1 MNIIPKPGPDEALII
16 VDGRVMIVPLAEL
29 ERLKL
34 GDTGIPDEP
43 IASMSVSAENLD
55 EALARVLALLNE
67 NKDED
72 REE

>member
-43 IASMSVSAENLD
+43 IASIEGIPEHQLD
-55 EALARVLALLNE
+55 EAVARVMKLLSE
-67 NKDED
+67 S
-72 REE
+72 EE